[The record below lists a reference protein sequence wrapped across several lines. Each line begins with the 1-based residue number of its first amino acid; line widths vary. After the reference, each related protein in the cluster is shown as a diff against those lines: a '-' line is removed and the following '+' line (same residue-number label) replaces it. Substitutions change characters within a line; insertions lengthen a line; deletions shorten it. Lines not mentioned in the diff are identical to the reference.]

1 MQWSCSGLIFLPGS
15 KEFRKKYPLNQEILL
30 IFCSIPS
37 KKIRNPTSPLLISAS
52 AQTILTPTENYLLSR
67 LHREWRSLAGSD
79 AVSSYSLSNS
89 MHTFHIYC
97 SFANKPSIQTRQWLP
112 VALLAVPAGEKS
124 KTLRHLLT
132 KTESEITI
140 FLHRKQKFMS
150 FKGEMSAEFND
161 VDSKVFW
168 CHRNVCFS
176 WRKADGTR
184 YSRMRTPVLAHPTHK
199 RVSRR

>member
-1 MQWSCSGLIFLPGS
+1 MRWSCSGLIFLPGS
-15 KEFRKKYPLNQEILL
+15 KECRKKCSLNQEILL
-30 IFCSIPS
+30 IFCSIPT
-37 KKIRNPTSPLLISAS
+37 KKIGNQTSPLLTL

-79 AVSSYSLSNS
+79 AISSYSLSNS
-89 MHTFHIYC
+89 MHTFHIYY
-97 SFANKPSIQTRQWLP
+97 SFADKPSIQTRLWLP
-112 VALLAVPAGEKS
+112 VALLAVQAREKS
-124 KTLRHLLT
+124 KTLHQSLL
-132 KTESEITI
+132 KTASKIAI

-168 CHRNVCFS
+168 CHRNARFS
-176 WRKADGTR
+176 LRMADRTH
-184 YSRMRTPVLAHPTHK
+184 YSRTRIPVLAHPTHK